1 MLLQDLKLKIK
12 VQSLESQLNQTE
24 GQLQRIDKLS
34 TVLQE
39 ELLNLEKSW
48 EKKQILWEQ
57 ELVNI
62 AKQLELRSLY
72 TLCFY
77 RWCTC

>member
-1 MLLQDLKLKIK
+1 MLLFQDLKLKIK

-39 ELLNLEKSW
+39 ELLNQEKSW
-48 EKKQILWEQ
+48 EKKQTFWEQ
-57 ELVNI
+57 ALVNI
-62 AKQLELRSLY
+62 SK
-72 TLCFY
+72 
-77 RWCTC
+77 

>member
-1 MLLQDLKLKIK
+1 MLIKILLFQDLKLKIK
-12 VQSLESQLNQTE
+12 VQSLESQLYQTE

-39 ELLNLEKSW
+39 ELLNQEKSW
-48 EKKQILWEQ
+48 EKKQIVWEQ

-62 AKQLELRSLY
+62 FK
-72 TLCFY
+72 
-77 RWCTC
+77 

>member
-1 MLLQDLKLKIK
+1 MIQILLFQDLKLKIK
-12 VQSLESQLNQTE
+12 VQSLESQLHQTE

-39 ELLNLEKSW
+39 ELLNQEKSW
-48 EKKQILWEQ
+48 EKKQIVWEQ

-62 AKQLELRSLY
+62 SK
-72 TLCFY
+72 
-77 RWCTC
+77 

>member
-1 MLLQDLKLKIK
+1 MIQILLFQDLKLKIK
-12 VQSLESQLNQTE
+12 VQSLESQLYQTE

-39 ELLNLEKSW
+39 ELLNQEKSW
-48 EKKQILWEQ
+48 EKKQIVWEQ

-62 AKQLELRSLY
+62 SK
-72 TLCFY
+72 
-77 RWCTC
+77 

>member
-1 MLLQDLKLKIK
+1 MIQILLFQDLKLKIK
-12 VQSLESQLNQTE
+12 VQSLESQLYQTE

-39 ELLNLEKSW
+39 ELLNQENSW
-48 EKKQILWEQ
+48 EKKQIVWEQ

-62 AKQLELRSLY
+62 SK
-72 TLCFY
+72 
-77 RWCTC
+77 

>member
-1 MLLQDLKLKIK
+1 MIKILLFQDLKLKIK
-12 VQSLESQLNQTE
+12 VQSLESQLYQTE

-39 ELLNLEKSW
+39 ELLNQEKSW
-48 EKKQILWEQ
+48 EKKQIVWEQ

-62 AKQLELRSLY
+62 SK
-72 TLCFY
+72 
-77 RWCTC
+77 

>member
-1 MLLQDLKLKIK
+1 MLLFQDLKLKIK
-12 VQSLESQLNQTE
+12 VQSLESQLYQTE

-39 ELLNLEKSW
+39 ELLNQEKSW
-48 EKKQILWEQ
+48 EKKQIVWEQ

-62 AKQLELRSLY
+62 SK
-72 TLCFY
+72 
-77 RWCTC
+77 

>member
-1 MLLQDLKLKIK
+1 MLIFQDLKLKIK

-39 ELLNLEKSW
+39 ELLNQEKSW
-48 EKKQILWEQ
+48 EKKQIVWEQ

-62 AKQLELRSLY
+62 FKQMHLKISFTVPYLLV
-72 TLCFY
+72 C
-77 RWCTC
+77 

>member
-1 MLLQDLKLKIK
+1 MLIQILLFQDLKLKIK
-12 VQSLESQLNQTE
+12 VQSLESQLYQTE

-39 ELLNLEKSW
+39 ELLNQEKSW
-48 EKKQILWEQ
+48 EKKQIVWEQ

-62 AKQLELRSLY
+62 SK
-72 TLCFY
+72 
-77 RWCTC
+77 